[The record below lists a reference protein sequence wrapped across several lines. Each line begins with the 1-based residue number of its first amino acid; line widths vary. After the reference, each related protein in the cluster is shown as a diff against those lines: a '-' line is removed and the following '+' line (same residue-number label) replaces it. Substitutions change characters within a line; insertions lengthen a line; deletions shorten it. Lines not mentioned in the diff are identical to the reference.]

1 VEITRKPVVI
11 KRQCT
16 GPRFPDS
23 HFKIHLPWY
32 IIFVFH
38 FSLFLYYTIS
48 FLIIFILYHFIS
60 HYIIFNNNKSNC
72 RTRSILSLK
81 VKMVY
86 IFDRLKPV
94 IYRHVITSKSTLWW
108 SDKLKRESKYLNTV
122 LFTNV
127 K

>member
-11 KRQCT
+11 KRQYT

-23 HFKIHLPWY
+23 YLFTFQNTPSM
-32 IIFVFH
+32 IFYF
-38 FSLFLYYTIS
+38 YIS
-48 FLIIFILYHFIS
+48 FLNIFILYHFIS

-94 IYRHVITSKSTLWW
+94 IYRHVITSKCTLRL

-122 LFTNV
+122 IFTNV